1 MTVVEREPA
10 VATRERRLHSAS
22 TSSWS
27 ARVSL
32 VVPAL
37 VLAAGGWSHRWVS
50 EDGFITLR
58 VVRQLLD
65 GNGPVFNAGERVEA
79 VTSPAWMFL
88 LAFLRFIV
96 PVPLEWLAVVAGL
109 AGAVAG
115 LLLASWAAGRLWTTS
130 APYPEIAVVPLGALV
145 VAVLPPVWDF
155 TTSGL
160 EMGLVFGW
168 LGASAA
174 VLARA
179 ATTDAA
185 AEPALPLRQW
195 AGPVAVGLGF
205 LVRPD
210 LAVCSACFVVA
221 LLICDGGPAR
231 RKAKVAAVALALPVA
246 YQLFRMGYYAAL
258 VPNPGLAKE
267 GTAAR
272 WDQGLHY
279 LRNLTGPYR
288 LAIPLGAAT
297 VALAAL
303 LWAGRREAPAARRFR
318 IAAAALAPLV
328 AGLLHGLFVVRVG
341 GDFMHGRLLL
351 PAVFACLTPVMVVP
365 ARPVVARLAAVV
377 TVAWV
382 VARLTALP
390 APGPAVDAHG
400 IVNERAFWHGGRG
413 GHLVRAGDFTA
424 FPHYREG
431 RLARDRLD
439 RGETGF
445 AVRPNL
451 DVEEYVFVPFREPAP
466 ARVGIEE
473 AHVGIVGMLA
483 GSNVFVFDRLGL
495 ADPLGSRLRLQARS
509 RPGHEK
515 IIDRS
520 WTWAQFVDPAAPPLE
535 RGPDPAAVEAARQAL
550 RCPALRDLTAAV
562 RERLT
567 PGRFVT
573 NLVNSLRWHRFRF
586 DNDPFVARDRLCQDG
601 S

>member
-10 VATRERRLHSAS
+10 AATGGRRPDSAS

-27 ARVSL
+27 ARLSFAL
-32 VVPAL
+32 PAL
-37 VLAAGGWSHRWVS
+37 ALAAGGWSHRWVS

-65 GNGPVFNAGERVEA
+65 GHGPVFNAGERVEA
-79 VTSPAWMFL
+79 VTSPAWMFV
-88 LAFLRFIV
+88 LALVRLIV
-96 PVPLEWLAVVAGL
+96 PVPLEWLAVITGL
-109 AGAVAG
+109 AGSVAG
-115 LLLASWAAGRLWTTS
+115 LLFASWAARRLWTGASPPAAT
-130 APYPEIAVVPLGALV
+130 AVIPLGALV

-160 EMGLVFGW
+160 EMGLVLCW

-179 ATTDAA
+179 ATTDAPA
-185 AEPALPLRQW
+185 GRALPVRQW
-195 AGPVAVGLGF
+195 AGPVAVGLGP

-210 LAVCSACFVVA
+210 LVVCSACFLVA
-221 LLICDGGPAR
+221 LLIGEGGRR
-231 RKAKVAAVALALPVA
+231 RKVKVTAVAVAIPAA

-272 WDQGLHY
+272 WEQGVHY
-279 LRNLTGPYR
+279 LRNLSGPYR
-288 LAIPLGAAT
+288 LVIPLA
-297 VALAAL
+297 VAMVTLAAL
-303 LWAGRREAPAARRFR
+303 VRAARRESPAPPRFR
-318 IAAAALAPLV
+318 VAVASLAPV
-328 AGLLHGLFVVRVG
+328 AAGLFHGLFVVRVG

-351 PAVFACLTPVMVVP
+351 PALFACLTPVMVVP
-365 ARPVVARLAAVV
+365 ARPVVTRLAAAV
-377 TVAWV
+377 TVAWAL
-382 VARLTALP
+382 ARLTSLP

-400 IVNERAFWHGGRG
+400 IVNERAFWHSGRS

-445 AVRPNL
+445 AVRPDV

-473 AHVGIVGMLA
+473 AHVGIVGMIA
-483 GSNVFVFDRLGL
+483 GSDVFVFDRLGL
-495 ADPLGSRLRLQARS
+495 ADPLGSRLRLQTRH

-520 WTWAQFVDPAAPPLE
+520 WTWARFVDETAPGLK
-535 RGPDPAAVEAARQAL
+535 GAPDPAAVGAARQAL
-550 RCPALRDLTAAV
+550 ECPPLRDLTAAV

-567 PGRFVT
+567 PRRFVT
-573 NLVNSLRWHRFRF
+573 NVANSLRWHRFRF
-586 DNDPFVARDRLCQDG
+586 DNDPFAARDRLCQDG